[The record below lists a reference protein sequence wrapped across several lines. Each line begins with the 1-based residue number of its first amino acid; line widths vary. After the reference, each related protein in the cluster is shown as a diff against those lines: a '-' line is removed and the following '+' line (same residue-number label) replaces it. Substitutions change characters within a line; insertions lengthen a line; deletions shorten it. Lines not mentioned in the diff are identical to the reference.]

1 MKTNNKNYDLNV
13 LKADTLKEF
22 LFEYENYSDINNAV
36 HEIADSN
43 VPIYN
48 YDLVQYVAHNSEL
61 AYAEDDYD
69 VSQIRDLYTFISGN
83 IYNELYMH
91 LYDSVNQLRLED
103 KQYDIE
109 NS

>member
-22 LFEYENYSDINNAV
+22 LFEYENYSDIDTAIT
-36 HEIADSN
+36 EIADSF

-48 YDLVQYVAHNSEL
+48 YDFLQYVANNSIL
-61 AYAEDDYD
+61 GQAEEQANIKDIY
-69 VSQIRDLYTFISGN
+69 SFISMN
-83 IYNELYMH
+83 IFYELEGH
-91 LYDSVNQLRLED
+91 LLDSVNQLRLKDEE
-103 KQYDIE
+103 YDIE